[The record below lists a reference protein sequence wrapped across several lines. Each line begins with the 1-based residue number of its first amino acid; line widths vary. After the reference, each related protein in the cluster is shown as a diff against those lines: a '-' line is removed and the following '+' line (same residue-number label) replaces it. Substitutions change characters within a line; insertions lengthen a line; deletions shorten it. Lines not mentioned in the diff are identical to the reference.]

1 LSSDKHTSGKKI
13 TLAEFRTILPYLKKY
28 RRPYVLGFLCLIVVD
43 GAQALIPQFIRG
55 AVDLITLGNF
65 EWFAVF
71 RLCLAM
77 LAVMA
82 VISLGRFSWRC
93 FIHGSSRR
101 IETELRDTLFAHL
114 LSLSY
119 DFYQKN
125 KIGDLMARSINDIG
139 AVRNA
144 LGWGVVTLVDGTI
157 MAASILVII
166 FIQDPRTAAV
176 CVLPL
181 PLITI
186 VMLLFGKAM
195 GRRFHRVQESY
206 SAMSDTVQETFAGI
220 RVIKSFVKEWWFVKK
235 FAAANDDYQD
245 ANMDLVK
252 IYGAFFPFVSFLAG
266 LTTIILL
273 LAGGRRVVTGYL
285 TPGELVALFSYLQM
299 LIWPLMGAGFMVNMI
314 QRGAAS
320 MGRIN
325 EVMRSEP
332 SIRSPAAVR
341 PRSGNAA
348 LSAVEIRDLTFRYP
362 ETKNPAQEPSLWDF
376 QESALEG
383 FQEPSLEGLQE
394 SSLGDFQESALEG
407 LQESPGGISLQKE
420 SPPVLNGISLVIP
433 RGTVLGI
440 LGRTG
445 SGKSTLIKTLMRM
458 VDPPSGSVF
467 VEGTDVREW
476 DLGELRM
483 LFGVS
488 PQDSYLFSDTIKNN
502 IAYGARPDTRAGEEP
517 RTVRPQAVEKE
528 PPAGEGGEGQT
539 LSKAARLS
547 ALDRDLEAFGRGWD
561 TLIGERGLTL
571 SGGQKQRV
579 AVARAL
585 LAVPEILVLDDAFSA
600 VDTET
605 EKRILTGIL
614 DDRHGK
620 NSPFKT
626 TIIISHRVSTL
637 SRCDTVAVLE
647 EGRISELGSPKE
659 LLAAGRFFTRMAAL
673 QRLGEGD
680 G

>member
-1 LSSDKHTSGKKI
+1 MSSDKRRSGKKI
-13 TLAEFRTILPYLKKY
+13 TLREFRTILPYLKRY
-28 RRPYVLGFLCLIVVD
+28 RRPYTLGFLCLIVVD
-43 GAQALIPQFIRG
+43 GAQAIIPQFIRR
-55 AVDLITLGNF
+55 AVDLITLGDF
-65 EWFAVF
+65 EWFAVL

-82 VISLGRFSWRC
+82 VIALGRFLWRC
-93 FIHGSSRR
+93 CIHGSSRR

-114 LSLSY
+114 LSLAY

-144 LGWGVVTLVDGTI
+144 LGWGLVTLVDGTI
-157 MAASILVII
+157 MAAAILAII

-186 VMLLFGKAM
+186 VMLAFGKAM

-206 SAMSDTVQETFAGI
+206 SAMSNTVQETFAGI
-220 RVIKSFVKEWWFVKK
+220 RVIQSFVKEWWFVKK
-235 FAAANDDYQD
+235 FAAVNGDYQD
-245 ANMDLVK
+245 ANMGLVK

-273 LAGGRRVVTGYL
+273 LAGGRRVVAGYL

-314 QRGAAS
+314 QRGAAG

-325 EVMRSEP
+325 EVLQSEP
-332 SIRSPAAVR
+332 SIRSPLSVR
-341 PRSGNAA
+341 PRSGSEA
-348 LSAVEIRDLTFRYP
+348 LPAVELRNLVFHYP
-362 ETKNPAQEPSLWDF
+362 GENKNP
-376 QESALEG
+376 G
-383 FQEPSLEGLQE
+383 G
-394 SSLGDFQESALEG
+394 G
-407 LQESPGGISLQKE
+407 ESPA
-420 SPPVLNGISLVIP
+420 PNVLNGISLVIP
-433 RGTVLGI
+433 RGTVMGI

-458 VDPPSGSVF
+458 VDPPAGSVF
-467 VEGTDVREW
+467 VEGTDVRDW
-476 DLGELRM
+476 DLGELRT

-502 IAYGARPDTRAGEEP
+502 IAYGARAGED
-517 RTVRPQAVEKE
+517 QA
-528 PPAGEGGEGQT
+528 AA
-539 LSKAARLS
+539 LSGAARMS

-579 AVARAL
+579 AIARAI
-585 LAVPEILVLDDAFSA
+585 LAAPEILALDDAFSA

-605 EKRILTGIL
+605 EKRILTAIL

-620 NSPFKT
+620 NSGPAKT

-637 SRCDTVAVLE
+637 SRSDTVAVLE

-673 QRLGEGD
+673 QQLGEPDHG
-680 G
+680 

>member
-1 LSSDKHTSGKKI
+1 
-13 TLAEFRTILPYLKKY
+13 
-28 RRPYVLGFLCLIVVD
+28 
-43 GAQALIPQFIRG
+43 
-55 AVDLITLGNF
+55 VDLITLGDF

-82 VISLGRFSWRC
+82 VIALGRFLWRC
-93 FIHGSSRR
+93 CIHGSSRR

-114 LSLSY
+114 LSLAY

-144 LGWGVVTLVDGTI
+144 LGWGLVTLVDGTI
-157 MAASILVII
+157 MAASILAII

-186 VMLLFGKAM
+186 VMLAFGKAM

-206 SAMSDTVQETFAGI
+206 SAMSNTVQETFAGI

-235 FAAANDDYQD
+235 FAAVNDDYQE

-285 TPGELVALFSYLQM
+285 TPGELVAIFSYLQM

-325 EVMRSEP
+325 EVLQSEP
-332 SIRSPAAVR
+332 SIRSPLRVR
-341 PRSGNAA
+341 PRSGSGA
-348 LSAVEIRDLTFRYP
+348 LPAVELRNLVFRYP
-362 ETKNPAQEPSLWDF
+362 GEDKNPGE
-376 QESALEG
+376 
-383 FQEPSLEGLQE
+383 
-394 SSLGDFQESALEG
+394 
-407 LQESPGGISLQKE
+407 QESPA
-420 SPPVLNGISLVIP
+420 PNVLNGISLAIP
-433 RGTVLGI
+433 RGTVTGI

-458 VDPPSGSVF
+458 VDPPAGSVF
-467 VEGTDVREW
+467 VEGTDVRDW

-502 IAYGARPDTRAGEEP
+502 IAYGARPRAGEDADP
-517 RTVRPQAVEKE
+517 RA
-528 PPAGEGGEGQT
+528 A
-539 LSKAARLS
+539 LSGAARMS

-579 AVARAL
+579 AIARAI

-600 VDTET
+600 VDAET
-605 EKRILTGIL
+605 EKRILAAIL

-620 NSPFKT
+620 NSPSKT

-637 SRCDTVAVLE
+637 SRSDMVAVLE

-673 QRLGEGD
+673 QQLGESDHG
-680 G
+680 